1 MASTINGY
9 EGTGRSL
16 SLKLIEE
23 IRQKNA
29 KGGSELNS
37 YKKFK
42 ELTMTDPIRY
52 ALNDEIERWLNELLL
67 LNATEPVAL
76 RGSRLPHPS

>member
-1 MASTINGY
+1 VRSFFGGHHLFMASTVNGY

-23 IRQKNA
+23 IRYRNA
-29 KGGSELNS
+29 KGGSENT

-42 ELTMTDPIRY
+42 
-52 ALNDEIERWLNELLL
+52 
-67 LNATEPVAL
+67 
-76 RGSRLPHPS
+76 